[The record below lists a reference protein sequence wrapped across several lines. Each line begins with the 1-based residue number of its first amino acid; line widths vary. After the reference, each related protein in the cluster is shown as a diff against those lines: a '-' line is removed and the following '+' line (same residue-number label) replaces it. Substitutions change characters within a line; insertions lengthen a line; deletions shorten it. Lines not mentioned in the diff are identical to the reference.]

1 MPMKMKIRRHH
12 LSTRLAI
19 LILLLATPL
28 FITTIGALFF
38 EARHV
43 IRIKAVGRA
52 RSALNASMQRLN
64 RNLVAVKT
72 ATDAYSWVLEEQLQP
87 DSFLTI
93 SHKVVA
99 LNPHIDGCSVSAEPF
114 LFPDKGRYYSVYSVR
129 ETDSVETVV
138 EEEYEYFQKT
148 WYKLPYDLNAPCWE
162 IYFDE
167 ADSLE
172 LTIDGMLASYGKP
185 LYNKNHEIAGIIS
198 TDLSLLK
205 LTKIINQERP
215 YPNSYFIMLDH
226 DGRYVV
232 HPDST
237 RLFTKTIFDD
247 ADPLSQ
253 QDLIALG
260 HEMTAGKDG
269 GMPLY
274 IDDKGYLVCYEPVPG
289 TDWSLAIVCPDN
301 DILKNYYT
309 LTNILITLLII
320 GLLII
325 VLLCYRTVSQ
335 AFSNIKQLMMKT
347 RMIAEGNMEVYIKRS
362 KRIDDVGRLQNSFAA
377 MLQTLQVHIGLVS
390 YSTDKLQQRN
400 KELEEAT
407 KLAQEANRQKTT
419 FIQNVSH
426 QIRTPLNIVMGF
438 SQVLYDTVKQ
448 KQVLSDEEMKSI
460 TSTMDHQAKLLY
472 RLVSMLFDSSDT
484 GFSEELK
491 MSQFDIVKCNDIAHV
506 AINYLKM
513 HYPETPVEFKTEVGN
528 DVCIQTNKLYL
539 TRCLNEL
546 LYNSAK
552 YSDGEHITL
561 MVVCTEDT
569 VRYIVEDTG
578 KGISEPYR
586 DLMFKFFTK
595 IDDLSEG
602 LGLGLPLA
610 KRHALNLGGDLWL
623 DDTYDKGCRF
633 ILEIPLKQN
642 NND

>member
-1 MPMKMKIRRHH
+1 MKMKIRLHH
-12 LSTRLAI
+12 LSTRIAI
-19 LILLLATPL
+19 VILLLAAPL
-28 FITTIGALFF
+28 FITTIGVLFL
-38 EARHV
+38 EARQV
-43 IRIKAVGRA
+43 IRHKAVGRA
-52 RSALNASMQRLN
+52 KSALNASMQRLD

-87 DSFLTI
+87 DSLLSI

-99 LNPHIDGCSVSAEPF
+99 LNPHVDGCSVSAEPY
-114 LFPDKGRYYSVYSVR
+114 LFPNIGRHYSVYTVR
-129 ETDSVETVV
+129 EADSVETVV

-148 WYKLPYDLNAPCWE
+148 WYKLPHDLNAPCWE

-167 ADSLE
+167 PDSLE

-185 LYNKNHEIAGIIS
+185 LHNKNHEIVGIIS

-215 YPNSYFIMLDH
+215 YPNSYFMMLDS

-247 ADPLSQ
+247 ANPLSQ

-260 HEMTAGKDG
+260 HEMTAGKEG
-269 GMPLY
+269 GMPIY
-274 IDDKGYLVCYEPVPG
+274 IDGNGYLVCYKPVPG

-301 DILKNYYT
+301 DILKNYYM
-309 LTNILITLLII
+309 LTNILVPLLII

-325 VLLCYRTVSQ
+325 VLLCYRAVSQ
-335 AFSNIKQLMMKT
+335 AFSSIRQLLVKT
-347 RMIAEGNMEVYIKRS
+347 RMIAEGNLEVYIKHS

-377 MLQTLQVHIGLVS
+377 MLQALQFHIGIVR
-390 YSTDKLQQRN
+390 YITEKLQQRN

-407 KLAQEANRQKTT
+407 KLAQEANRQKTV

-448 KQVLSDEEMKSI
+448 KEILPEEEMKSI

-484 GFSEELK
+484 GFSEELRT
-491 MSQFDIVKCNDIAHV
+491 SQFDVVKCVDMAHES
-506 AINYLKM
+506 INYLKR
-513 HYPETPVEFKTEVGN
+513 HYPKIHIELQAEDC
-528 DVCIQTNKLYL
+528 DVYIQTNKLYL
-539 TRCLNEL
+539 TRCLSEL

-552 YSDGEHITL
+552 YSDGQHITL
-561 MVVCTEDT
+561 KVICTEHV
-569 VRYIVEDTG
+569 VRFIVEDTG

-623 DDTYDKGCRF
+623 DDSYHEGCRF
-633 ILEIPLKQN
+633 VLEMPLKQIE
-642 NND
+642 ND

>member
-1 MPMKMKIRRHH
+1 MKMKIKLHH
-12 LSTRLAI
+12 LSTRLAFV
-19 LILLLATPL
+19 ILLLATPV
-28 FITTIGALFF
+28 FITTIGVLFL
-38 EARHV
+38 EARQV
-43 IRIKAVGRA
+43 IRHKAVGRA
-52 RSALNASMQRLN
+52 KSALNASMQRLD
-64 RNLVAVKT
+64 RSLIAVKT
-72 ATDAYSWVLEEQLQP
+72 ATEAYSWMLEEKMAP

-93 SHKVVA
+93 SHKLVA
-99 LNPHIDGCSVSAEPF
+99 LNPHIDGCSVSGEPF
-114 LFPDKGRYYSVYSVR
+114 LFPDKGRYYSAYTIR
-129 ETDSVETVV
+129 ENDSVKTVV
-138 EEEYEYFQKT
+138 EEKYEYFQKS
-148 WYKLPYDLNAPCWE
+148 WYKLPHDQDAACWE

-167 ADSLE
+167 TDSLT
-172 LTIDGMLASYGKP
+172 LTIDGMLASYGRP
-185 LYNKNHEIAGIIS
+185 LHNKDNEVVGIIS

-205 LTKIINQERP
+205 ITKIINLERP
-215 YPNSYFIMLDH
+215 YPNSYFMMLDS

-237 RLFTKTIFDD
+237 RLFKKTIFDN
-247 ADPLSQ
+247 ADPRTQ

-260 HEMTAGKDG
+260 HQMTAGKEG
-269 GMPLY
+269 GMPIY
-274 IDDKGYLVCYEPVPG
+274 VDGNGYLVCYKPVPG

-301 DILKNYYT
+301 DILKNYYM
-309 LTNILITLLII
+309 LTNILVPLLII

-325 VLLCYRTVSQ
+325 VLLCYRAVSQ
-335 AFSNIKQLMMKT
+335 AFSSIRQLLVKT
-347 RMIAEGNMEVYIKRS
+347 RMIAEGNLEVYIKHS

-377 MLQTLQVHIGLVS
+377 MLQALQFHIGIVR
-390 YSTDKLQQRN
+390 YITEKLQQRN

-407 KLAQEANRQKTT
+407 KLAQEANRQKTV

-448 KQVLSDEEMKSI
+448 KEILPEEEMKSI

-484 GFSEELK
+484 GLSEELRT
-491 MSQFDIVKCNDIAHV
+491 SQFDVVKCVDMAHES
-506 AINYLKM
+506 INYLKR
-513 HYPETPVEFKTEVGN
+513 HYPKIHIELQAEDC
-528 DVCIQTNKLYL
+528 DVYIQTNKLYL
-539 TRCLNEL
+539 TRCLSEL

-552 YSDGEHITL
+552 YSDGQHITL
-561 MVVCTEDT
+561 KVICTEHV
-569 VRYIVEDTG
+569 VRFIVEDTG

-623 DDTYDKGCRF
+623 DDSYHEGCRF
-633 ILEIPLKQN
+633 VLEIPLKQIE
-642 NND
+642 ND

>member
-1 MPMKMKIRRHH
+1 MKMKIRLHH
-12 LSTRLAI
+12 LSTRIAI
-19 LILLLATPL
+19 VILLLAVPL
-28 FITTIGALFF
+28 FIMTIGVLFL
-38 EARHV
+38 EARQV
-43 IRIKAVGRA
+43 IRHKAVGRA
-52 RSALNASMQRLN
+52 KSALNASMQRLD
-64 RNLVAVKT
+64 RNLIAVKT

-87 DSFLTI
+87 DSLLSI

-99 LNPHIDGCSVSAEPF
+99 LNPHIDGCSVSAEPY
-114 LFPDKGRYYSVYSVR
+114 LFPNIGRHYSVYTVR
-129 ETDSVETVV
+129 EADSVETVV

-148 WYKLPYDLNAPCWE
+148 WYKLPHDLNAPCWE

-185 LYNKNHEIAGIIS
+185 LHNKNHEIVGIIS

-215 YPNSYFIMLDH
+215 YPNSYFMMLDS

-247 ADPLSQ
+247 ANPFSQ

-260 HEMTAGKDG
+260 HEMTAGKEG
-269 GMPLY
+269 GMPIY
-274 IDDKGYLVCYEPVPG
+274 IDGNGYLVCYKPVPG

-301 DILKNYYT
+301 DILKNYYM
-309 LTNILITLLII
+309 LTNILIPLLVI

-325 VLLCYRTVSQ
+325 VLLCRRTVSQ
-335 AFSNIKQLMMKT
+335 AFSSIRQLLIKT
-347 RMIAEGNMEVYIKRS
+347 RMIAEGNLEVYIKHS

-377 MLQTLQVHIGLVS
+377 MLQALQFHIGIVR
-390 YSTDKLQQRN
+390 YITEKLQQRN

-407 KLAQEANRQKTT
+407 KLAQEANRQKTV

-448 KQVLSDEEMKSI
+448 KEILPEEEMKSI
-460 TSTMDHQAKLLY
+460 ISTMDHQAKLLY

-484 GFSEELK
+484 GFSEELRTA
-491 MSQFDIVKCNDIAHV
+491 QFDMVKCNSMARECLE
-506 AINYLKM
+506 YTKS
-513 HYPETPVEFKTEVGN
+513 HYPNIHIELHTEV
-528 DVCIQTNKLYL
+528 DDDLCIQTNRLYL
-539 TRCLNEL
+539 TRCLSEL

-552 YSDGEHITL
+552 YSDGQHITL
-561 MVVCTEDT
+561 RIICTKFVV
-569 VRYIVEDTG
+569 RFIVEDTG

-586 DLMFKFFTK
+586 YLMFKFFTK

-623 DDTYDKGCRF
+623 DDSYHEGCRF
-633 ILEIPLKQN
+633 VLEMPLKQIE
-642 NND
+642 ND

>member
-1 MPMKMKIRRHH
+1 MKMKIRLHH
-12 LSTRLAI
+12 LSTRIAI
-19 LILLLATPL
+19 VILLLAAPL
-28 FITTIGALFF
+28 FITTIGVLFL
-38 EARHV
+38 EARQV
-43 IRIKAVGRA
+43 IRHKAVGRA
-52 RSALNASMQRLN
+52 KSALNASMQRLD
-64 RNLVAVKT
+64 RNLIAVKT

-87 DSFLTI
+87 DSLLSI

-99 LNPHIDGCSVSAEPF
+99 LNPHVDGCSVSAEPY
-114 LFPDKGRYYSVYSVR
+114 LFPNIGRHYSVYTVR
-129 ETDSVETVV
+129 EADSVETVV

-148 WYKLPYDLNAPCWE
+148 WYKLPHDLNAPCWE

-167 ADSLE
+167 PDSLE

-185 LYNKNHEIAGIIS
+185 LHNKNHEIVGIIS

-215 YPNSYFIMLDH
+215 YPNSYFIMLDS

-247 ADPLSQ
+247 ANPLSQ

-260 HEMTAGKDG
+260 HEMTAGKEG
-269 GMPLY
+269 GMPIY
-274 IDDKGYLVCYEPVPG
+274 IDGNGYLVCYKPVPG

-301 DILKNYYT
+301 DILKNYYM
-309 LTNILITLLII
+309 LTNILVPLLII

-325 VLLCYRTVSQ
+325 VLLCYRAVSQ
-335 AFSNIKQLMMKT
+335 AFSSIRQLLVKT
-347 RMIAEGNMEVYIKRS
+347 RMIAEGNLEVYIKHS

-377 MLQTLQVHIGLVS
+377 MLQALQFHIGIVR
-390 YSTDKLQQRN
+390 YITEKLQQRN

-407 KLAQEANRQKTT
+407 KLAQEANRQKTV

-448 KQVLSDEEMKSI
+448 KEILPEEEMKSI

-484 GFSEELK
+484 GFSEELRT
-491 MSQFDIVKCNDIAHV
+491 SQFDVVKCVDMAHES
-506 AINYLKM
+506 INYLKR
-513 HYPETPVEFKTEVGN
+513 HYPKIHIELQAEDC
-528 DVCIQTNKLYL
+528 DVYIQTNKLYL
-539 TRCLNEL
+539 TRCLSEL

-552 YSDGEHITL
+552 YSDGQHITL
-561 MVVCTEDT
+561 KVICTEHV
-569 VRYIVEDTG
+569 VRFIVEDTG

-623 DDTYDKGCRF
+623 DDSYHEGCRF
-633 ILEIPLKQN
+633 VLEMPLKQIE
-642 NND
+642 ND